1 MLFSSKEMKN
11 SGDFLKQILEKL
23 KDYVWFLKI
32 KSRLKVWLL
41 GEKIIDFSVVI
52 FEEKMPKNVAKSTVL
67 RLFSRRILDW
77 SFEM

>member
-32 KSRLKVWLL
+32 KSRLKEWFLD
-41 GEKIIDFSVVI
+41 EKIIDFSVVI

-67 RLFSRRILDW
+67 RLF
-77 SFEM
+77 